1 MSPTSSPDTSS
12 LPVIEPDLE
21 AAATSIDEA
30 DAAAQASSASQT
42 GAANAG
48 GASAAAKPGLVARL
62 VASVSDPVLR
72 ILVTATLISRVGRGI
87 FLTIT
92 VLYFTLVVGLPA
104 HEIAIVLGAS
114 SAAGIVASLAG
125 GWLADRMSARRV
137 LLVLTTLEGIGLL
150 CYAVAGDFVS
160 ALVVAVLVGAFGQG
174 ANTTRMAILA
184 RAFAPE
190 QRVHARAVLR
200 TVTNLS
206 IAVGSGL
213 GALALAI
220 GTPEAYRILLVAAG
234 GLYLLALVRL
244 VKLPASVDAVP
255 PAPPIT
261 GAVEA
266 IDPVTTAPVGAAVD
280 GSIDDDELEGADAA
294 DGRTSHD
301 AAPAASARPA
311 RPAKRRSRFAHSPWR
326 DPRYLA
332 LTALSAI
339 FGMQFGVAEIGVPL
353 WIAHETDAST
363 VLVSAVLILNTVIVV
378 LFQVPLSRGTHDL
391 RRAGRV
397 SAIAAWLMAGTCLIY
412 AAAAGL
418 PVWFS
423 VVFIVLAS
431 ITHAFAEVLSQA
443 GGWGLSFE
451 LADPVQAGTYQGV
464 YSMGYSIGATLAPAV
479 VTATALSMGLAGWA
493 ILAVIFL
500 ASGLGTW
507 AIARTAASRA
517 DAAATRRAA
526 GAVGGVG

>member
-30 DAAAQASSASQT
+30 DAAAQVGSATDAGDT
-42 GAANAG
+42 G
-48 GASAAAKPGLVARL
+48 KPGLAARIA
-62 VASVSDPVLR
+62 ASVSDPVLR

-87 FLTIT
+87 FITIT
-92 VLYFTLVVGLPA
+92 VLYFTLIVGLPA
-104 HEIAIVLGAS
+104 HEIAIVLGAA

-137 LLVLTTLEGIGLL
+137 LLVFTTLEGLGLL
-150 CYAVAGDFVS
+150 CYAATGDFVS
-160 ALVVAVLVGAFGQG
+160 ALVVAVVVGAFGQG
-174 ANTTRMAILA
+174 ANSTRMAILA
-184 RAFAPE
+184 RAFEPE

-200 TVTNLS
+200 TVTNVS

-220 GTPEAYRILLVAAG
+220 GTAEAYRILLVAAG
-234 GLYLLALVRL
+234 ALYLLALVRL
-244 VKLPASVDAVP
+244 VKLPASVDAPRAVP
-255 PAPPIT
+255 PVT

-266 IDPVTTAPVGAAVD
+266 VAVGD
-280 GSIDDDELEGADAA
+280 GVGDEGDDDASADRADAA
-294 DGRTSHD
+294 DGRSSNAARAATS
-301 AAPAASARPA
+301 A

-332 LTALSAI
+332 LTGLSAI

-353 WIAHETDAST
+353 WIAHETDASA
-363 VLVSAVLILNTVIVV
+363 VLVSAVLIINTTIVV

-397 SAIAAWLMAGTCLIY
+397 SAIAAWLMAATCLVY

-423 VVFIVLAS
+423 VLFIVLAS

-479 VTATALSMGLAGWA
+479 VTATALNMGLAGWA
-493 ILAVIFL
+493 ILAVVFL

-507 AIARTAASRA
+507 AIAR
-517 DAAATRRAA
+517 AAANRAERA
-526 GAVGGVG
+526 IP

>member
-21 AAATSIDEA
+21 AAATSVDEA
-30 DAAAQASSASQT
+30 DAAAKAGPAGRSGGT
-42 GAANAG
+42 G
-48 GASAAAKPGLVARL
+48 KPGLATRIA
-62 VASVSDPVLR
+62 ASVSDPVLG

-87 FLTIT
+87 FITIT
-92 VLYFTLVVGLPA
+92 VLYFTLIVGLPA
-104 HEIAIVLGAS
+104 HEIAIVLGAA

-137 LLVLTTLEGIGLL
+137 LLVFTTLEGLGLL
-150 CYAVAGDFVS
+150 CYAATGDFVS
-160 ALVVAVLVGAFGQG
+160 ALVVAVVVGAFGQG
-174 ANTTRMAILA
+174 ANSTRMAILA
-184 RAFAPE
+184 RAFEPE

-200 TVTNLS
+200 TVTNVS

-220 GTPEAYRILLVAAG
+220 GTAEAYRILLVAAG
-234 GLYLLALVRL
+234 ALYLLALVRL
-244 VKLPASVDAVP
+244 VKLPASVDAP
-255 PAPPIT
+255 RAAPPVT

-266 IDPVTTAPVGAAVD
+266 AATGDGVGDEGDDAEGDGDAA
-280 GSIDDDELEGADAA
+280 GRADAA
-294 DGRTSHD
+294 DGRGSN
-301 AAPAASARPA
+301 AARPAASARAA
-311 RPAKRRSRFAHSPWR
+311 RRRGGRFAHSPWR

-332 LTALSAI
+332 LTGLSAI

-353 WIAHETDAST
+353 WIAHETDASA
-363 VLVSAVLILNTVIVV
+363 VLVSAVLIINTTIVV

-397 SAIAAWLMAGTCLIY
+397 SAIAAWLMAATCLVY

-479 VTATALSMGLAGWA
+479 VTATAINMGLAGWA
-493 ILAVIFL
+493 ILAVVFL

-507 AIARTAASRA
+507 ALARSAASRA
-517 DAAATRRAA
+517 ERVTA
-526 GAVGGVG
+526 